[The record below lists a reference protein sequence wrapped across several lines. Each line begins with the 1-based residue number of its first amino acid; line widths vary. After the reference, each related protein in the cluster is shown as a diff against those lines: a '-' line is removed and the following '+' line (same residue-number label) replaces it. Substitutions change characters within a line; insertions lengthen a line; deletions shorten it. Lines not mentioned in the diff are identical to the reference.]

1 MGDQMKLEYIGHSC
15 FLIEEEKRI
24 LIDPFITGNPSAS
37 RQVDDFND
45 IDMVLVTHGHG
56 DHLGDAIKIVKEN
69 DAVLVAM
76 YEITNY
82 AAEKGVEKVEPM
94 NIGGTIY
101 VDGIGITMTNATHSS
116 DFEGGAAHAAGF
128 IICLKDYRI
137 YHAGDTGVF
146 YDMKLIGQL
155 YKPDISI
162 LPIGSRFTMGI
173 REANKAVELLG
184 SELVVPMHFGTYP
197 AIDQDPSQ
205 FKKLVGE
212 KAKVIILHPGES
224 FTF

>member
-1 MGDQMKLEYIGHSC
+1 MKMKLEFLGHSC
-15 FLIEEEKRI
+15 FLISDDKRV
-24 LIDPFITGNPSAS
+24 LIDPFLTGNPSAS
-37 RQVDDFND
+37 KGKDELKD

-56 DHLGDAIKIVKEN
+56 DHLGDAIEIAKAN
-69 DAVLVAM
+69 NATFVAM

-82 AAEKGVEKVEPM
+82 ASGKGVEKVEPM
-94 NIGGTIY
+94 NIGGTIE
-101 VDGIGITMTNATHSS
+101 VDGILITMTNAVHSS

-128 IICLKDYRI
+128 VLHLKGHRV

-173 REANKAVELLG
+173 KEATKATELLG
-184 SELVVPMHFGTYP
+184 SEYIVPMHYGTYP
-197 AIDQDPSQ
+197 AIAQDPKE
-205 FKKLVGE
+205 FKRRVGE
-212 KAKVIILHPGES
+212 RAKVLILNPGES